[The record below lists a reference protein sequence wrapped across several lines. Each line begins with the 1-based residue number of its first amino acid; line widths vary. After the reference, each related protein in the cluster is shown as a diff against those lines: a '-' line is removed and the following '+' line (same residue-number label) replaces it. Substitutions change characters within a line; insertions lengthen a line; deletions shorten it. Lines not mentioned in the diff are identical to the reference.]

1 MHSMNLYPN
10 IVPERKYISV
20 VQMLRDR
27 PLSLYTLFGVW
38 DGSQHNRYRCTTG
51 RYIYIQDL
59 KNIKNVKGC
68 RDGMPK
74 SMQTR

>member
-1 MHSMNLYPN
+1 MNRLGMLVDISHVNDYAMMDTLDITLAPG
-10 IVPERKYISV
+10 KYI
-20 VQMLRDR
+20 
-27 PLSLYTLFGVW
+27 PASLYNT
-38 DGSQHNRYRCTTG
+38 R
-51 RYIYIQDL
+51 L

>member
-1 MHSMNLYPN
+1 MKLQNLDVTLPFVSLGNYVCTM
-10 IVPERKYISV
+10 IGRFSG
-20 VQMLRDR
+20 ML
-27 PLSLYTLFGVW
+27 V
-38 DGSQHNRYRCTTG
+38 
-51 RYIYIQDL
+51 IIQDL

>member
-1 MHSMNLYPN
+1 MIQVRLYHKQQNAGLGPGN
-10 IVPERKYISV
+10 EARNACSEINS
-20 VQMLRDR
+20 
-27 PLSLYTLFGVW
+27 
-38 DGSQHNRYRCTTG
+38 RYVIIASSKQNTEGEDQQITSH
-51 RYIYIQDL
+51 ILIQDL